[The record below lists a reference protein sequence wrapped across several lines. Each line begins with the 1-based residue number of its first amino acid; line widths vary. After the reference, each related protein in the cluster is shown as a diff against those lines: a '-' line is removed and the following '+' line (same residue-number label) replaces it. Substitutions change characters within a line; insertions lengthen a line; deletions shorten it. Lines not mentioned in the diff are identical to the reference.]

1 MPKGT
6 EAQRTAF
13 KCSLDKSYRKSVELG
28 WTMTKAEME
37 AEIKDIAGFKWA
49 STKHEDV
56 TTMDLMN
63 LIIYADL
70 YSEKVDLYN
79 CYPNEEIHDNDD
91 FNPSRTDKN

>member
-6 EAQRTAF
+6 EAQRKAF
-13 KCSLDKSYRKSVELG
+13 KCSLDKSYRKSRELG
-28 WTMTKAEME
+28 WRMTKAAME
-37 AEIKDIAGFKWA
+37 QEIKDNANFKWA

-56 TTMDLMN
+56 TTLDLMN

-79 CYPNEEIHDNDD
+79 CYPNEEITDGDD
-91 FNPSRTDKN
+91 FDPSRTDKN